1 MWENQTAKQNE
12 QLMPPGAELKA
23 AVTPPLTPKEKQAPN
38 YLLRVQLALCAVL
51 VALALA
57 AKHLDL
63 AFYEPC
69 RDAYGQAMGEGVTL
83 SGQEELIKF
92 ASKALDGVRKT
103 AQQVM
108 AGAEAAFG
116 QEQAAP
122 ELTGAGGLQPA
133 LWPKAPE
140 GCSTKSYLPDFEL
153 AQPVT
158 GYNLTSEYGWRR
170 HPLTKKSDFHTG
182 ADLAVAQGTPIHPA
196 AEGIV
201 LKTGL
206 DPSYGNNV
214 LVLHTDGVATRYC
227 HMQYVFVRQGEPV
240 QLDTVLGTVGQTGV
254 ATGPHLHFEL
264 LHDDIRYDPAKA
276 LGLE

>member
-12 QLMPPGAELKA
+12 QIMPPGAELKA
-23 AVTPPLTPKEKQAPN
+23 AVTPPITPKEKQAPN
-38 YLLRVQLALCAVL
+38 HLLRMQLALCVVL

-57 AKHLDL
+57 AKHLELPVYD
-63 AFYEPC
+63 AV
-69 RDAYGQAMGEGVTL
+69 RTAYGEALGGGVQL

-92 ASKALDGVRKT
+92 AGSTLEGVQQAARQAMTEAQAALG
-103 AQQVM
+103 
-108 AGAEAAFG
+108 GEG
-116 QEQAAP
+116 SAP

-133 LWPKAPE
+133 VWPKAPD

-158 GYNLTSEYGWRR
+158 GYSVTSDYGWRR

-182 ADLAVAQGTPIHPA
+182 ADLAVAEGTVIHPA
-196 AEGIV
+196 ATGIV

-206 DPSYGNNV
+206 DASYGNNV
-214 LVLHTDGVATRYC
+214 LVLHSDGVATRYC

-240 QLDTVLGTVGQTGV
+240 EPDTVLGTVGQTGV

-264 LHDDIRYDPAKA
+264 LHDDVRYDPAKA
-276 LGLE
+276 LGLS

>member
-1 MWENQTAKQNE
+1 M
-12 QLMPPGAELKA
+12 
-23 AVTPPLTPKEKQAPN
+23 
-38 YLLRVQLALCAVL
+38 
-51 VALALA
+51 
-57 AKHLDL
+57 
-63 AFYEPC
+63 
-69 RDAYGQAMGEGVTL
+69 
-83 SGQEELIKF
+83 
-92 ASKALDGVRKT
+92 
-103 AQQVM
+103 
-108 AGAEAAFG
+108 
-116 QEQAAP
+116 
-122 ELTGAGGLQPA
+122 
-133 LWPKAPE
+133 
-140 GCSTKSYLPDFEL
+140 
-153 AQPVT
+153 
-158 GYNLTSEYGWRR
+158 
-170 HPLTKKSDFHTG
+170 
-182 ADLAVAQGTPIHPA
+182 AQGTPIHPA